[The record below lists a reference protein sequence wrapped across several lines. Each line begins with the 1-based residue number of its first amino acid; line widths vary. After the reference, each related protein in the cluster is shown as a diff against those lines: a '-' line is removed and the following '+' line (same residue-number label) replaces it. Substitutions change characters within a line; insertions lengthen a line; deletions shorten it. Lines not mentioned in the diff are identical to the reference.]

1 MHWLAPLPVGIP
13 LIVAAAI
20 AATSFLGRRV
30 ADWLALLTAVAVAGL
45 SIAIFVHVGSGHD
58 VYWFSGWKPVH
69 GIALGVSFTV
79 DRFGAGMAVLVAVL
93 MVAALTFAWH
103 FFDQTVE
110 HRFPILMLVFLA
122 AMVGFSLSGDLFNMF
137 VFFELM
143 GVAAYALTG
152 YKVETRAPLQG
163 ALNFAISNSVAG
175 YLILLGI
182 GLVYAHTGALNLAQL
197 GHTIGAH
204 HPDGLVVVA
213 FTLLT
218 VGFMV
223 KAAIVPFHFWLADA
237 HAVAPTPVCVLFSG
251 AMVELGLYGIARI
264 YWTVFAGSFGPH
276 SHALSHVL
284 IGLGVLTAIVGA
296 VMCFLQ
302 QHIKRLLAFSTV
314 SHMGL
319 FLIGFG
325 LLDHS
330 ALGGVAIYVLA
341 HGAVKGALF
350 ICTGIVLHR
359 IRGVDEEARRGAG
372 RVIPWTGVLF
382 AIGGLALADLPPFG
396 TGLGA
401 ELIESSA
408 SKAANYHWMPWL
420 FGLTAAV
427 TGGAVLRVAGRVFL
441 GWGPREL
448 DRFPADRFGELEDET
463 ETAEARERTPKTMF
477 IPAVLLLAAGLA
489 LGLVPG
495 LATDAQHA
503 AAHFQDQRGYATAV
517 LDGKEIPA
525 ATGES
530 EHPTLTGRAYGVI
543 STAAA
548 VGLAALA
555 LFRKR
560 LPAWLRAIG
569 RALDIRPAF
578 IAVRRLHSGH
588 IGDYIAW
595 LTLGI
600 AGVGG
605 LFSLALR

>member
-1 MHWLAPLPVGIP
+1 MHWLAPLPVAIP

-79 DRFGAGMAVLVAVL
+79 DRFGAGMAVLVSVL

-197 GHTIGAH
+197 GRTIGAH

-359 IRGVDEEARRGAG
+359 LRGVDEEARRGAG

-408 SKAANYHWMPWL
+408 SKAGNYHWMPWL
-420 FGLTAAV
+420 FGLTAAL
-427 TGGAVLRVAGRVFL
+427 TAGAVLRVAGRVFL

-463 ETAEARERTPKTMF
+463 ETVEARERTPKSMF
-477 IPAVLLLAAGLA
+477 VPALLLLAAGLA
-489 LGLVPG
+489 LGLVPH
-495 LATDAQHA
+495 LATGAQHA

-525 ATGES
+525 ATGGS
-530 EHPTLTGRAYGVI
+530 EHPTLTGRAYGLI

-548 VGLAALA
+548 IGLAALA

-560 LPAWLRAIG
+560 LPAWLRAAG
-569 RALDIRPAF
+569 RAVDIRPALL
-578 IAVRRLHSGH
+578 AVRRVHSGH

-595 LTLGI
+595 LTLGL